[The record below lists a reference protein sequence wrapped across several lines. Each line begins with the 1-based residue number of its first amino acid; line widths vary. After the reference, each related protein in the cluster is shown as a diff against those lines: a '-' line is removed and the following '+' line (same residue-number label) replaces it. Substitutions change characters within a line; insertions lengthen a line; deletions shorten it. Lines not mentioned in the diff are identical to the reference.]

1 MLSCHISVN
10 SVFLYV
16 CFCDCWNIVCL
27 TTPRLQS
34 PPLSSISPS
43 SVPPHPPTGSASFSV
58 FPMVAP
64 QLLCKLSWVT
74 WINDNSRGSTDQAHP
89 LHIPGRSAADLCS
102 FWHLMHSTVQHLPQ
116 LTFFTLLLFPSAFA
130 AAPNIWRSG
139 YAAIW
144 QVSQVFN
151 HNLCSGSCIF
161 KHTTWLVEHCSKE
174 RDSLI
179 GWWALEHLSQLSPKL
194 ISKTSTISHKDS
206 DTILQL
212 QTGRFNFATN

>member
-1 MLSCHISVN
+1 MSASVTAGTLSVWPHPGFN
-10 SVFLYV
+10 LP
-16 CFCDCWNIVCL
+16 L
-27 TTPRLQS
+27 S
-34 PPLSSISPS
+34 PPSPLPLCRLILPQDQ
-43 SVPPHPPTGSASFSV
+43 PPFSV

-74 WINDNSRGSTDQAHP
+74 WINDNSRGFTDQAHP

-102 FWHLMHSTVQHLPQ
+102 FWHLMHSPVQHLPQ
-116 LTFFTLLLFPSAFA
+116 LTFFTLLLIPSAFA
-130 AAPNIWRSG
+130 AAHNTWRSG

-151 HNLCSGSCIF
+151 RNLCSGSCIF

-179 GWWALEHLSQLSPKL
+179 GWWVLEHFSHVFPHQLSLKL